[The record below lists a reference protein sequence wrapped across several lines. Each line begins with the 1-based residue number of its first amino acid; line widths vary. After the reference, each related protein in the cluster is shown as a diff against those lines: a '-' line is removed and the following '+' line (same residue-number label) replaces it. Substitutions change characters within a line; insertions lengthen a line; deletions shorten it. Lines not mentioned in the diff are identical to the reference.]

1 MDSKESMDSRQ
12 ESHGQHGQYG
22 QYEYHE
28 HHGHNRHHRHH
39 SHGSHRHCRKQK
51 KMFALGA
58 VAAVIVVGLM
68 TAVVVNKLNQQK
80 NYHVTGA
87 NSVDVGA
94 GYRYTEYNGRKY
106 QYNNRVTTLLYAGLD
121 SFDELKQTAVY
132 GDKARADSI
141 MLLVLD
147 EASKKMS
154 VVAINRDT
162 MTEVHRFSRNG
173 DDLGTYVTH
182 LGYAYANGDGGA
194 ASCENLKTA
203 VSALIG
209 GLPISGYIVS
219 NQTSITM
226 INDFVGGVTV
236 TVPND
241 DLAEMYPE
249 LTAGNVVTLD
259 DSNVRAY
266 VQQRDTTV
274 DFSNEGRIE
283 RQKSFV
289 LSFMDQFG
297 TLVDED
303 ASQVWN
309 KLEECSS
316 WLQTDITK
324 NRYLS
329 LADAFSQTSL
339 TDDSYYILEGEDQ
352 LGELHDEFYYDEDA
366 LQELIIKLFYREV

>member
-1 MDSKESMDSRQ
+1 MSKVEST
-12 ESHGQHGQYG
+12 
-22 QYEYHE
+22 
-28 HHGHNRHHRHH
+28 HHTHRHH
-39 SHGSHRHCRKQK
+39 SRRRKRRI
-51 KMFALGA
+51 KMIFASVA
-58 VAAVIVVGLM
+58 VAAVVIGGA
-68 TAVVVNKLNQQK
+68 TVVVINKLQEQK
-80 NYHVTGA
+80 NYHVSGE

-94 GYRYTEYNGRKY
+94 GYRYTEYNGKRY

-141 MLLVLD
+141 MLIVLD
-147 EASKKMS
+147 EVSKKMS

-162 MTEVHRFSRNG
+162 MTDVHRFSRSG
-173 DDLGTYVTH
+173 EDLGTYVTH
-182 LGYAYANGDGGA
+182 LGYAYTNGDGGK

-203 VSALIG
+203 VSDLIG

-226 INDFVGGVTV
+226 INDLVGGVTV

-241 DLAEMYPE
+241 DLASQYPE
-249 LTAGNVVTLD
+249 LTAGNTVTLD

-266 VQQRDTTV
+266 VQQRDTSV

-289 LSFMDQFG
+289 LSFADTFG
-297 TLVDED
+297 KLLQED
-303 ASQVWN
+303 PSGTWD
-309 KLEECSS
+309 KLDACSS
-316 WLQTDITK
+316 WMQTDITK

-329 LADAFSQTSL
+329 LADAFNQTTL
-339 TDDSYYILEGEDQ
+339 TDDSYYILEGEDS
-352 LGELHDEFYYDEDA
+352 LGELHDEFYYDADA

>member
-1 MDSKESMDSRQ
+1 MDSKENSRRGHKRHHHRKSRQ
-12 ESHGQHGQYG
+12 Q
-22 QYEYHE
+22 
-28 HHGHNRHHRHH
+28 
-39 SHGSHRHCRKQK
+39 RKQQ
-51 KMFALGA
+51 KMLILGL
-58 VAAVIVVGLM
+58 AAAMVLVGLAA
-68 TAVVVNKLNQQK
+68 AVVVNKLKEQK

-94 GYRYTEYNGRKY
+94 GYRYTEYNGKKY

-121 SFDELKQTAVY
+121 SFDELKQTATY

-141 MLLVLD
+141 MLIVLD

-173 DDLGTYVTH
+173 GDLGTYVTH
-182 LGYAYANGDGGA
+182 LGYAYANGDGGT

-203 VSALIG
+203 VSTLFND
-209 GLPISGYIVS
+209 LPIDGYMVS
-219 NQTSITM
+219 NQTSIVM
-226 INDFVGGVTV
+226 INDLVGGVTV
-236 TVPND
+236 TVPNN
-241 DLAEMYPE
+241 DLAAKYPE
-249 LTAGNVVTLD
+249 LTTGNVVTLD
-259 DSNVRAY
+259 ESNVRAY
-266 VQQRDTTV
+266 VQQRDTAV

-289 LSFMDQFG
+289 LSFMDEFG
-297 TLVDED
+297 TLVKDN
-303 ASQVWN
+303 SMQVWDE
-309 KLEECSS
+309 LEECSN
-316 WLQTDITK
+316 WMQTDITK

-329 LADAFSQTSL
+329 LADAFSQTNL
-339 TDDSYYILEGEDQ
+339 APDSYYILEGEDQ

>member
-1 MDSKESMDSRQ
+1 MDSKENSRRGHKRHHHRKSRQ
-12 ESHGQHGQYG
+12 Q
-22 QYEYHE
+22 
-28 HHGHNRHHRHH
+28 
-39 SHGSHRHCRKQK
+39 RKQQ
-51 KMFALGA
+51 KMLILGLA
-58 VAAVIVVGLM
+58 AAVVFVGLAA
-68 TAVVVNKLNQQK
+68 AVVVNKLKEQK

-94 GYRYTEYNGRKY
+94 GYRYTEYNGKKY

-121 SFDELKQTAVY
+121 SFDELKQTATY

-141 MLLVLD
+141 MLIVLD

-173 DDLGTYVTH
+173 GDLGTYVTH
-182 LGYAYANGDGGA
+182 LGYAYANGDGGT

-203 VSALIG
+203 VSTLFNN
-209 GLPISGYIVS
+209 LPIDGYMVS
-219 NQTSITM
+219 NQTSIVM
-226 INDFVGGVTV
+226 INDLVGGVTV
-236 TVPND
+236 TVPNN
-241 DLAEMYPE
+241 DLATKYPE
-249 LTAGNVVTLD
+249 LTEGNIVTLD
-259 DSNVRAY
+259 ESNVRAY
-266 VQQRDTTV
+266 VQQRDTAV

-289 LSFMDQFG
+289 LSFMDEFG
-297 TLVDED
+297 TLVKDN
-303 ASQVWN
+303 SMQVWDE
-309 KLEECSS
+309 LEECSD
-316 WLQTDITK
+316 WMQTDITK

-329 LADAFSQTSL
+329 LADAFSQTNL
-339 TDDSYYILEGEDQ
+339 APDSYYILEGEDQ

>member
-1 MDSKESMDSRQ
+1 MDSKENSRRGHKRHHHGKSRQ
-12 ESHGQHGQYG
+12 Q
-22 QYEYHE
+22 
-28 HHGHNRHHRHH
+28 
-39 SHGSHRHCRKQK
+39 RKQQ
-51 KMFALGA
+51 KMLILGLA
-58 VAAVIVVGLM
+58 AAVVFVGLAA
-68 TAVVVNKLNQQK
+68 AVVVNKLNEQK

-94 GYRYTEYNGRKY
+94 GYRYTEYNGKKY

-121 SFDELKQTAVY
+121 SFDELKQTATY

-141 MLLVLD
+141 MLIVLD

-173 DDLGTYVTH
+173 GDLGTYVTH
-182 LGYAYANGDGGA
+182 LGYAYANGDGGT

-203 VSALIG
+203 VSTLFND
-209 GLPISGYIVS
+209 LPIDGYMVS
-219 NQTSITM
+219 NQTSIVM
-226 INDFVGGVTV
+226 INDLVGGVTV
-236 TVPND
+236 TVPNN
-241 DLAEMYPE
+241 DLATKYPE
-249 LTAGNVVTLD
+249 LTEGNIVTLD
-259 DSNVRAY
+259 ESNVRAY
-266 VQQRDTTV
+266 VQQRDTAV

-289 LSFMDQFG
+289 LSFMDEFG
-297 TLVDED
+297 TLVKDN
-303 ASQVWN
+303 SMQVWDE
-309 KLEECSS
+309 LEECSD
-316 WLQTDITK
+316 WMQTDITK

-329 LADAFSQTSL
+329 LADAFSQTNL
-339 TDDSYYILEGEDQ
+339 APDSYYILEGEDQ

>member
-1 MDSKESMDSRQ
+1 MDSKENSRRGHKRHHHRKSRQ
-12 ESHGQHGQYG
+12 Q
-22 QYEYHE
+22 
-28 HHGHNRHHRHH
+28 RK
-39 SHGSHRHCRKQK
+39 KQK
-51 KMFALGA
+51 MLILGLA
-58 VAAVIVVGLM
+58 AAVVFVGLAA
-68 TAVVVNKLNQQK
+68 AVVVNKLKEQK

-94 GYRYTEYNGRKY
+94 GYRYPEYNGKKY

-121 SFDELKQTAVY
+121 SFDELKQTATY

-141 MLLVLD
+141 MLIVLD

-173 DDLGTYVTH
+173 GDLSTYVTH
-182 LGYAYANGDGGA
+182 LGYAYANGDGGI

-203 VSALIG
+203 VSTLFNN
-209 GLPISGYIVS
+209 LPIDGYMVS
-219 NQTSITM
+219 NQTSIVM
-226 INDFVGGVTV
+226 INDLVGGVTV
-236 TVPND
+236 TVPNN
-241 DLAEMYPE
+241 DLATQYPE
-249 LTAGNVVTLD
+249 LTEGNIVTLD
-259 DSNVRAY
+259 ESNVRAY
-266 VQQRDTTV
+266 VQQRDTAV

-289 LSFMDQFG
+289 LSFMDEFG
-297 TLVDED
+297 TLVKEN
-303 ASQVWN
+303 STQVWDE
-309 KLEECSS
+309 LEECSN
-316 WLQTDITK
+316 WMQTDITK

-329 LADAFSQTSL
+329 LVDAFSQTNL
-339 TDDSYYILEGEDQ
+339 APDSYYILEGEDQ

>member
-1 MDSKESMDSRQ
+1 MDSKENSRRRHKRHHHRKSRQ
-12 ESHGQHGQYG
+12 Q
-22 QYEYHE
+22 
-28 HHGHNRHHRHH
+28 
-39 SHGSHRHCRKQK
+39 RKQQ
-51 KMFALGA
+51 KMLILGLA
-58 VAAVIVVGLM
+58 AAVVFVGLAA
-68 TAVVVNKLNQQK
+68 AVVVNKLKEQK

-94 GYRYTEYNGRKY
+94 GYRYTEYNGKKY

-121 SFDELKQTAVY
+121 SFDELKQTATY

-141 MLLVLD
+141 MLIVLD

-173 DDLGTYVTH
+173 GDLGTYVTH
-182 LGYAYANGDGGA
+182 LGYAYANGDGGT

-203 VSALIG
+203 VSTLFND
-209 GLPISGYIVS
+209 LPIDGYMVS
-219 NQTSITM
+219 NQTSIVM
-226 INDFVGGVTV
+226 INDLVGGVTV
-236 TVPND
+236 TVPNN
-241 DLAEMYPE
+241 DLATQYPE
-249 LTAGNVVTLD
+249 LTEGNIVTLD
-259 DSNVRAY
+259 ESNVRAY
-266 VQQRDTTV
+266 VQQRDTAV

-289 LSFMDQFG
+289 LSFMDEFG
-297 TLVDED
+297 TLVKDN
-303 ASQVWN
+303 SMQVWDE
-309 KLEECSS
+309 LEECSD
-316 WLQTDITK
+316 WMQTDITK

-329 LADAFSQTSL
+329 LADAFSQTNL
-339 TDDSYYILEGEDQ
+339 APDSYYILEGEDQ

>member
-1 MDSKESMDSRQ
+1 MSGTEGTHR
-12 ESHGQHGQYG
+12 H
-22 QYEYHE
+22 
-28 HHGHNRHHRHH
+28 HHGHGHHHGHHR
-39 SHGSHRHCRKQK
+39 RQREKRRK
-51 KMFALGA
+51 MILLGVTIA
-58 VAAVIVVGLM
+58 VAVIALATGVVLK
-68 TAVVVNKLNQQK
+68 KLNEQK
-80 NYHVTGA
+80 IYHVTSA
-87 NSVDVGA
+87 KSVDVGA
-94 GYRYTEYNGRKY
+94 GYRYTEYNGKKY

-121 SFDELKQTAVY
+121 SFDEMKQTAVY

-141 MLLVLD
+141 MLIVLD

-162 MTEVHRFSRNG
+162 MTEIHRFSRNG

-182 LGYAYANGDGGA
+182 LGYAYANGDGGE
-194 ASCENLKTA
+194 ASCENLMEA
-203 VSALIG
+203 VSNLID
-209 GLPISGYIVS
+209 GLPIDGYIVS
-219 NQTSITM
+219 NQTSIVM
-226 INDFVGGVTV
+226 INDLVGGVTV

-241 DLAEMYPE
+241 DLVAQYPE
-249 LTAGNVVTLD
+249 LTKGSVVTLD

-266 VQQRDTTV
+266 VQQRDTAV

-289 LSFMDQFG
+289 LSFMDEFS
-297 TLVDED
+297 TLVNDD
-303 ASQVWN
+303 ASQVWD

-339 TDDSYYILEGEDQ
+339 TSDSYYILEGEDQ